1 MLLKNSLRTNSKARE
16 GTALE
21 PSYRYPGFK
30 SANYYNG
37 FDETKMLAPNPVAIS
52 NVDAAAKIRG
62 FDLFASL
69 PPGGYFNLHWD
80 WHRPDVIPKGYDYYI
95 VHFHHEHIDFEWLEK
110 QQVDKK
116 IIVLMDFNTY
126 PNSKWP
132 PNCIPLRWIYWHH
145 ALRQMIELFGTEY
158 NKNIK
163 YKASAFCN
171 RITQSKLVT
180 TTALLETLDKDEL
193 LVSVSDWLE
202 NKNVHNWQ
210 LTGNRVID
218 ALTSTFR
225 KKYMGKLVKMDD
237 FTNEQN
243 YHHVTAN
250 PSQIAYQ
257 EASLHFTNESFHY
270 SQMHD
275 QVVPGPMLTEKT
287 FKCLLGGTA
296 FITVGQFDVYRS
308 LEQLGMHFNYGELD
322 LSFDNDPG
330 NLSRLESIVKLVYN
344 LTNYTADEL
353 YGMTKDSSEHNQ
365 KLVTTGEFFHNCQ
378 INNLQTLEQI
388 KSIVQ
393 TS

>member
-1 MLLKNSLRTNSKARE
+1 MT
-16 GTALE
+16 
-21 PSYRYPGFK
+21 Y
-30 SANYYNG
+30 
-37 FDETKMLAPNPVAIS
+37 DETKMLFPNPVATS
-52 NVDAAAKIRG
+52 NVDTLAEIRG

-69 PPGGYFNLHWD
+69 PPGGYFHLHWD
-80 WHRPDVIPKGYDYYI
+80 WGRPNLMPKGYDYYI
-95 VHFHHEHIDFEWLEK
+95 VSFHLEHIDFEWLEK
-110 QQVDKK
+110 QKVDKK

-163 YKASAFCN
+163 YKASTFCN

-180 TTALLETLDKDEL
+180 TTALLETLGKDEL
-193 LVSVSDWLE
+193 LVSVSDWIE
-202 NKNVHNWQ
+202 NKNVHHWQ
-210 LTGNRVID
+210 LTGNSVLD
-218 ALTSTFR
+218 ELTTTFR
-225 KKYMGKLVKMDD
+225 KKYMGKLIRMDN
-237 FTNEQN
+237 FVHEQN
-243 YHHVTAN
+243 YQHFTAN

-296 FITVGQFDVYRS
+296 FIPIGQFDVYRS

-322 LSFDNDPG
+322 ITFDNDPG
-330 NLSRLESIVKLVYN
+330 NLSRLESIVKLVGV
-344 LTNYTADEL
+344 LPNYSATDL
-353 YGMTKDSSEHNQ
+353 YDMTRFSSEHNQ
-365 KLVTTGEFFHNCQ
+365 KLVSSGEFFHNCE
-378 INNLQTLEQI
+378 INNLQTLEKIQECI
-388 KSIVQ
+388 
-393 TS
+393 TSQ